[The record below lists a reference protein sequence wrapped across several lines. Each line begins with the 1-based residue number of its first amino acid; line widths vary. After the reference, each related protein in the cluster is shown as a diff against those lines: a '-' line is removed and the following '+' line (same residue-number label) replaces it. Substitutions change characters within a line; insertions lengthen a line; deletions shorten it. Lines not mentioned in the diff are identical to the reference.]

1 MNAVLEQLVALPIVV
16 PLLAGAAMLLTT
28 EAARAARIALSLFS
42 SVIQLAVALVLLY
55 LTSDAAPFIWQNG
68 IGVYSLGSWQA
79 PFGIVL
85 VADRLSAVMLTL
97 QAVLGLAVLT
107 YSIARWDRPGQPFHS
122 LLQFLSM
129 GVNGAFLT
137 GDLFNLF
144 VFVEI
149 LLAASYGLA
158 LRGVG
163 ATRIGMGLHYLVVN
177 IMASLLFLLG
187 VSMIYGVAG
196 TLNMADLASRF
207 MALAP
212 AERTLFDT
220 GAAILG
226 VAFLI
231 KAGTWPLNF
240 WLPGTYAAAV
250 APVGAA
256 FAMLT
261 KVGVYALMR
270 VGTLM
275 SEDEAAASMLGMMMF
290 YFGLATLVTGTIG
303 MLAAHHLARLVS
315 YSLVASTGVLLA
327 ALGLGLEALTAP
339 VLFYLIVSALT
350 AGTFYMVTGMT
361 DRTRSVPSAA
371 TPAEQ
376 PMPQSPFYTAFGVR
390 EPDPYGTDVDIGVAI
405 PRAIVFLGLMFVS
418 CVLLVTGLPPL
429 PGFIAKFALL
439 STAIAAAPAAGLG
452 AAAWTLT
459 TVVLVSGF
467 AGVVALT
474 RAGIRLFWTVT
485 ARTTP
490 RLRVLEAAPVAF
502 LVALC
507 VVLATAASPIMQYL
521 DHAATSLH
529 EPQDYIRSVLEPAAR
544 GRGAAP

>member
-1 MNAVLEQLVALPIVV
+1 
-16 PLLAGAAMLLTT
+16 
-28 EAARAARIALSLFS
+28 
-42 SVIQLAVALVLLY
+42 
-55 LTSDAAPFIWQNG
+55 
-68 IGVYSLGSWQA
+68 
-79 PFGIVL
+79 
-85 VADRLSAVMLTL
+85 
-97 QAVLGLAVLT
+97 
-107 YSIARWDRPGQPFHS
+107 
-122 LLQFLSM
+122 
-129 GVNGAFLT
+129 
-137 GDLFNLF
+137 
-144 VFVEI
+144 

-163 ATRIGMGLHYLVVN
+163 ATRVGMGLHYLVVN
-177 IMASLLFLLG
+177 IMASLLFLIG
-187 VSMIYGVAG
+187 VAMIYGVAG
-196 TLNMADLASRF
+196 TLNMADLANRF
-207 MALAP
+207 SALAP
-212 AERTLFDT
+212 DQRTLFDA

-240 WLPGTYAAAV
+240 WLPGTYSSAI

-275 SEDEAAASMLGMMMF
+275 SEDEAAASMLGLMMF
-290 YFGLATLVTGTIG
+290 YLGLATLLTGTIG
-303 MLAAHHLARLVS
+303 MLASHHLARLVS
-315 YSLVASTGVLLA
+315 YSLVASTGILLA
-327 ALGLGLEALTAP
+327 ALGLGVEALTAP

-350 AGTFYMVTGMT
+350 AGTFFMLTGMT

-371 TPAEQ
+371 TPADP
-376 PMPQSPFYTAFGVR
+376 PMPQSPLYMAFGVR
-390 EPDPYGTDVDIGVAI
+390 EPDPYGTDDDVGVAI
-405 PRAIVFLGLMFVS
+405 PRAIVFLGLAFVS

-439 STAIAAAPAAGLG
+439 STAIATAPAAGLG
-452 AAAWTLT
+452 PAAWTLA
-459 TVVLVSGF
+459 VAVLVSGF
-467 AGVVALT
+467 VGVVALT

-507 VVLATAASPIMQYL
+507 VLLATAASPVMSYL
-521 DHAATSLH
+521 EHAAASLH
-529 EPQDYIRSVLEPAAR
+529 EPQDYIRNVLSRAE
-544 GRGAAP
+544 AAP

>member
-1 MNAVLEQLVALPIVV
+1 LTALLEHLVALPILV
-16 PLLAGAAMLLTT
+16 PLVTGAAMLFLT
-28 EAARAARIALSLFS
+28 ESKRAARVTLSLVS
-42 SVIQLAVALVLLY
+42 ATLQLAAALVLLY
-55 LTSDAAPFIWQNG
+55 LTSDAAPFIWPDG
-68 IGVYSLGSWQA
+68 IGVYRLGGWPA

-85 VADRLSAVMLTL
+85 VADRLAAVMLTL
-97 QAVLGLAVLT
+97 QGVLGLTVLIYT
-107 YSIARWDRPGQPFHS
+107 IARWDRPGQPFHT
-122 LLQFLSM
+122 LLQVLMM

-149 LLAASYGLA
+149 LLAASYGLM
-158 LRGVG
+158 LRGLG
-163 ATRIGMGLHYLVVN
+163 AIRVGMGLHYLVVN
-177 IMASLLFLLG
+177 IVASVLFLIG
-187 VSMIYGVAG
+187 VAMIYGVAG
-196 TLNMADLASRF
+196 TLNMADLARRF
-207 MALAP
+207 GGLASD
-212 AERTLFDT
+212 ERALFDT

-226 VAFLI
+226 VAFLV
-231 KAGTWPLNF
+231 KAGSWPLNF
-240 WLPGTYAAAV
+240 WLPGTYSVAV

-275 SEDEAAASMLGMMMF
+275 SEDEAAASMLGMTMF
-290 YFGLATLVTGTIG
+290 YFGLGTVVTGSIG

-315 YSLVASTGVLLA
+315 YSLVTSTGILLA
-327 ALGLGLEALTAP
+327 ALGLGLEAVTAP
-339 VLFYLIVSALT
+339 ALFYLIVSAIT
-350 AGTFYMVTGMT
+350 AGAFFMVTGMT
-361 DRTRSVPSAA
+361 DRTRTAG
-371 TPAEQ
+371 TQ
-376 PMPQSPFYTAFGVR
+376 PEPPIPPSPFYMAFGVR
-390 EPDPYGTDVDIGVAI
+390 EPDPYSTDDDIGVAI
-405 PRAIVFLGLMFVS
+405 PRAIVFLGLVFVS

-439 STAIAAAPAAGLG
+439 TAAIGAAPTHELD

-459 TVVLVSGF
+459 AAVVLSGF
-467 AGVVALT
+467 AGVIALT

-507 VVLATAASPIMQYL
+507 IGLGTAASPIMRYL
-521 DHAATSLH
+521 DHTATSLH
-529 EPQDYIRSVLEPAAR
+529 EPQDYIDTVLALDTES
-544 GRGAAP
+544 GEAP

>member
-16 PLLAGAAMLLTT
+16 PLLAGAAMLLLT
-28 EAARAARIALSLFS
+28 EARRAARIAIALASSL
-42 SVIQLAVALVLLY
+42 VQLAVALVLLY
-55 LTSDAAPFIWQNG
+55 LTSDAAPFIWQDG
-68 IGVYSLGSWQA
+68 IGVYQLGGWPA

-122 LLQFLSM
+122 LLQFLAM

-137 GDLFNLF
+137 GDLFDLF

-149 LLAASYGLA
+149 LLAASYGLV

-163 ATRIGMGLHYLVVN
+163 ATRVGMGLHYLVVN
-177 IMASLLFLLG
+177 IMASLLFLVG
-187 VSMIYGVAG
+187 VAMIYGVAG
-196 TLNMADLASRF
+196 TLNMADLARRF
-207 MALAP
+207 TALAP
-212 AERTLFDT
+212 DARTLFDT

-231 KAGTWPLNF
+231 KAGSWPLNF
-240 WLPGTYAAAV
+240 WLPGTYSAAV

-275 SEDEAAASMLGMMMF
+275 SEDEAAASMLGLLMF
-290 YFGLATLVTGTIG
+290 YFGLATLVTGTVG
-303 MLAAHHLARLVS
+303 MLASHHLARLVS
-315 YSLVASTGVLLA
+315 YSLVASTGILLA
-327 ALGLGLEALTAP
+327 ALGLGLEPLTAP

-350 AGTFYMVTGMT
+350 TGAFFMVTGMT

-371 TPAEQ
+371 TPAE
-376 PMPQSPFYTAFGVR
+376 PPPPQSPFYMAFGVR
-390 EPDPYGTDVDIGVAI
+390 EPDPYGTDEERGFAI
-405 PRAIVFLGLMFVS
+405 PRAVVFLGLAFVC

-452 AAAWTLT
+452 AAAWTLAA
-459 TVVLVSGF
+459 VVLVSGF

-502 LVALC
+502 LIALC
-507 VVLATAASPIMQYL
+507 ILLGTAASPVMDYL

-529 EPQDYIRSVLEPAAR
+529 EPQDYIRNVLEPIVHR
-544 GRGAAP
+544 TGSAP

>member
-1 MNAVLEQLVALPIVV
+1 MNAVLEQLVALPVVV
-16 PLLAGAAMLLTT
+16 PLLAGAAMLLLT
-28 EAARAARIALSLFS
+28 EARRAARIALALASSL
-42 SVIQLAVALVLLY
+42 VQLTVAVVLLY
-55 LTSDAAPFIWQNG
+55 LTSDAAPFIWQDG
-68 IGVYSLGSWQA
+68 IGVYQLGGWPA

-163 ATRIGMGLHYLVVN
+163 ATRVGMGLHYLVVN
-177 IMASLLFLLG
+177 IMASLLFLVG
-187 VSMIYGVAG
+187 VAMIYGVGG
-196 TLNMADLASRF
+196 TLNMADLARRF
-207 MALAP
+207 MTLSPDA
-212 AERTLFDT
+212 RTLFDT

-226 VAFLI
+226 IAFLI
-231 KAGTWPLNF
+231 KAGSWPLNF
-240 WLPGTYAAAV
+240 WLPGTYSAAI

-275 SEDEAAASMLGMMMF
+275 SEDEAAASMLGVLMF

-303 MLAAHHLARLVS
+303 MLASHHLARLVS
-315 YSLVASTGVLLA
+315 YSLVASTGILLA

-350 AGTFYMVTGMT
+350 AGTFFMVTGMT

-371 TPAEQ
+371 APAE
-376 PMPQSPFYTAFGVR
+376 PPTPQTPFYMAFGVR
-390 EPDPYGTDVDIGVAI
+390 EPDPYGTGGVGVAI
-405 PRAIVFLGLMFVS
+405 PRAIVFLGLAFVC

-467 AGVVALT
+467 VGVVALT
-474 RAGIRLFWTVT
+474 RAGIRLFWTVA

-490 RLRVLEAAPVAF
+490 RLRLLEAAPVAF

-507 VVLATAASPIMQYL
+507 IVLGMAANPIMRYL

-529 EPQDYIRSVLEPAAR
+529 EPQDYIRNVLEPAAHETR
-544 GRGAAP
+544 AAP

>member
-1 MNAVLEQLVALPIVV
+1 MNALLEHLVALPIVV
-16 PLLAGAAMLLTT
+16 PLLAGAAMLLLT
-28 EAARAARIALSLFS
+28 ESQRAARIGLALASSSL
-42 SVIQLAVALVLLY
+42 QLATAVALLY
-55 LTSDAAPFIWQNG
+55 LTSDAASFIWQDG
-68 IGVYSLGSWQA
+68 IGVYSLGSWPA

-97 QAVLGLAVLT
+97 QAVLGVSVLT

-163 ATRIGMGLHYLVVN
+163 ATRVGMGLHYLVVN
-177 IMASLLFLLG
+177 IMASLLFLIG
-187 VSMIYGVAG
+187 VAMIYGVAG

-207 MALAP
+207 MLLAP
-212 AERTLFDT
+212 NERTLFDT

-226 VAFLI
+226 IAFLV

-240 WLPGTYAAAV
+240 WLPSTYSAAV

-261 KVGVYALMR
+261 KVGVYALLR

-315 YSLVASTGVLLA
+315 YSLVASTGIVLA

-371 TPAEQ
+371 KPAE
-376 PMPQSPFYTAFGVR
+376 PPTPQSPFYEAFGVR
-390 EPDPYGTDVDIGVAI
+390 EPNPYSTDVDIGVAI
-405 PRAIVFLGLMFVS
+405 PRAIVFLGLTFVC

-439 STAIAAAPAAGLG
+439 STAIAAAPGADLG

-459 TVVLVSGF
+459 AIVLLSGF

-490 RLRVLEAAPVAF
+490 RLHVLEAVPVAF
-502 LVALC
+502 LVTLC
-507 VVLATAASPIMQYL
+507 IVLGTAASPIMEYL

-529 EPQDYIRSVLEPAAR
+529 EPQNYIRSVLMPAAETSR
-544 GRGAAP
+544 AAP